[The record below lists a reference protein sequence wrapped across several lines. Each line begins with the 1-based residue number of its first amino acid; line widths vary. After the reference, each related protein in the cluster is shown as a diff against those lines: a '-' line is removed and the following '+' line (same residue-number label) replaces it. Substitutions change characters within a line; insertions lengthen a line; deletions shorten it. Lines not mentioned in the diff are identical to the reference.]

1 MAEDGSEVQAVHR
14 HRGRGHGGSVDR
26 TEIHEVDRGDGVL
39 TVEVTYT
46 PRGAGKPGRALPMH
60 RLRMRVASAEGC
72 SPNVF
77 VYQRA
82 TQGAPMEDGSPRD
95 EFVCVADELD
105 EDEIPV
111 GEPDMARNVP
121 YYRVDSVELL
131 FRNPDLM
138 YETAREIMEAL
149 LR

>member
-1 MAEDGSEVQAVHR
+1 MGDSKDKVE
-14 HRGRGHGGSVDR
+14 
-26 TEIHEVDRGDGVL
+26 THEVKRGDGKL

-46 PRGAGKPGRALPMH
+46 PRQGKPLRMH
-60 RLRMRVASAEGC
+60 RLKLHVTGADGC

-82 TQGAPMEDGSPRD
+82 TIGAPMEDGSPRD

-111 GEPDMARNVP
+111 NEPDMARNVP
-121 YYRVDSVELL
+121 YYRVDTVELL

-138 YETAREIMEAL
+138 YESARAL
-149 LR
+149 LSSLRGL

>member
-1 MAEDGSEVQAVHR
+1 MADIVEKTETHEIE
-14 HRGRGHGGSVDR
+14 RGEG
-26 TEIHEVDRGDGVL
+26 TIAL
-39 TVEVTYT
+39 EVTYV
-46 PRGAGKPGRALPMH
+46 PRGGCRGRVLPMH
-60 RLRMRVASAEGC
+60 RLRMKVLSAEGC

-77 VYQRA
+77 VYQRSVK
-82 TQGAPMEDGSPRD
+82 GAPMENGSPRD

-111 GEPDMARNVP
+111 GEPDMTRNVP

-138 YETAREIMEAL
+138 YETARAIVESLAL
-149 LR
+149 

>member
-1 MAEDGSEVQAVHR
+1 MADEAKGADNVERHEVARGS
-14 HRGRGHGGSVDR
+14 GSV
-26 TEIHEVDRGDGVL
+26 L
-39 TVEVTYT
+39 LEVTYT
-46 PRGAGKPGRALPMH
+46 PRGAGRRNRRLPMH
-60 RLRMRVASAEGC
+60 RLKLQVVSAEGC

-77 VYQRA
+77 VYRRA
-82 TQGAPMEDGSPRD
+82 TKGAPMEDGSLRD

-121 YYRVDSVELL
+121 YYRTDSVELL

-138 YETAREIMEAL
+138 YETARDLMAS
-149 LR
+149 LRL